1 MKIDHKMNGE
11 IIGLATPVVVGMISH
26 TVLNIV
32 DTAMVG
38 RLGDTAIA
46 SVGLAS
52 FFSMV
57 IVLVF
62 GSLNVGT
69 QAITAR
75 RLGEKKSEEFSMI
88 FYNAGFLALVISI
101 TVSIIGYLLS
111 PWIFALLSDN
121 PEIIEKGTPYLAI
134 RFLGLFSMIIIF
146 TIKGFVFGLARTR
159 IDMIVSVIINVL
171 NIVLNYFLIFGHW
184 IFPRMEVRGAAI
196 ASVASTML
204 GLIVYILF
212 INFGILKHLPA
223 GHRLKKL
230 SKSLMGRIIK
240 ISLPRAIQC
249 VSILGFIIFLS
260 LIGRLGVE
268 ELAISNVIFKAFN
281 ISFMIGIAVGTA
293 SATLVGRSLGEGDE
307 PRAVKYGWHS
317 VGMGSLLMG
326 IIGALF
332 MFFPREIMGIFT
344 SSPGTIEK
352 GVLPFRLLGAF
363 QLIDGIGIIFSR
375 TLQGIGSTLYVMV
388 SEMVCIWCILI
399 PATYVA
405 IEVLDGGLVLSWS
418 GLFLY
423 IICYSSA
430 MIWKFREGG
439 WKLVRI

>member
-1 MKIDHKMNGE
+1 
-11 IIGLATPVVVGMISH
+11 
-26 TVLNIV
+26 
-32 DTAMVG
+32 
-38 RLGDTAIA
+38 
-46 SVGLAS
+46 
-52 FFSMV
+52 
-57 IVLVF
+57 
-62 GSLNVGT
+62 
-69 QAITAR
+69 
-75 RLGEKKSEEFSMI
+75 
-88 FYNAGFLALVISI
+88 
-101 TVSIIGYLLS
+101 
-111 PWIFALLSDN
+111 
-121 PEIIEKGTPYLAI
+121 
-134 RFLGLFSMIIIF
+134 MIIIF
-146 TIKGFVFGLARTR
+146 TIKGFVFGMARTR

-212 INFGILKHLPA
+212 INFGILKRLPA
-223 GHRLKKL
+223 GHRLRRL

-307 PRAVKYGWHS
+307 SRAVKYGWHS

-326 IIGALF
+326 IIGILF

-344 SSPGTIEK
+344 SAHETIEK

-388 SEMVCIWCILI
+388 SEMICIWCILI

-430 MIWKFREGG
+430 MTWKFREGG
-439 WKLVRI
+439 WKLVRV